1 MMQSKFNTQSL
12 FKKKFFK
19 TDHFFQR
26 LLNQSFFGKLN
37 FLFNLS
43 WGKMQLMGLSGNYI
57 FHLLLCKLNKQ
68 NTGSLSLITA
78 QNALTI
84 GSEKILERFPLRDN
98 ERVPYV

>member
-1 MMQSKFNTQSL
+1 
-12 FKKKFFK
+12 
-19 TDHFFQR
+19 
-26 LLNQSFFGKLN
+26 
-37 FLFNLS
+37 
-43 WGKMQLMGLSGNYI
+43 MGLSGNYI